1 MNKDADDQHLV
12 DTKARANQIVTL
24 TTDKIKAQSENES
37 IRIDL
42 NNLKNTHGF
51 GNSQNIIDEDMK
63 LAIQL
68 QK

>member
-12 DTKARANQIVTL
+12 DTEARANQIVML